1 MKTVRTVIA
10 LAVALILTLSIIAFA
25 SADTVYRTLDEI
37 KSIAVPIA
45 KRYQIAGLYLFGSY
59 ARGEATAQS
68 DLDFREDRG
77 QMTDLLELGGL
88 YSDLETGFAQKK
100 LDVLTTQMLSSDF
113 LRHIQPEEI
122 TIYAG

>member
-1 MKTVRTVIA
+1 MNDKI
-10 LAVALILTLSIIAFA
+10 
-25 SADTVYRTLDEI
+25 YTLDEI

-68 DLDFREDRG
+68 DLDFRVDRG

-113 LRHIQPEEI
+113 LRHIQPEEV
-122 TIYAG
+122 TIYAS